1 MVIFLWQHFHKHS
14 KWIRNVITQKS
25 WFAAALAAKAML
37 CICITYCWET
47 MSRFF
52 FNDRQQM
59 VNDAIEGV
67 IISSRFHNLARLDTD
82 PAIRVVVRKD
92 WNKSKVAIISGGGSG
107 HEPAHAGFV
116 GKGMLTAAVCGDLFA
131 SPSVDAVLNAIV
143 AVTGDRGCL
152 LIVKNYTGDRL
163 NFGLAA
169 EKAKKHGLKVE
180 MVIVGD
186 DISLPDNKQPRG
198 IAGTVLVHKIA
209 GFAAEQGKSLSD
221 VRDIAQSA
229 CDSIASIGVAM
240 QTCNLP
246 EQNEEEGRIKSGHV
260 ELGLGIH
267 GEPGASTVASQNSQ
281 ETVATLVKHLR
292 KKTGKEARLAVL
304 VNNLGGV
311 SSLEMAILTKE
322 LVHSEMKEQ
331 IDYLIGPAPLVTA
344 LDMKGFSLSAIA
356 LNETFIKALQ
366 ADVETAGW
374 HPMVKLHA
382 MPMQKHSVI
391 HAGTQAKP
399 SENDTVKALVCRI
412 TKTLIEQEKVL
423 NALDAKVGDGDT
435 GSTFAQGARDIAQL
449 NDDGKLPLNDTAALL
464 ELVGERLAT
473 VMGGSSGVLM
483 SIFFTAAGQKVAK
496 KQKIADALL
505 FGLDQM
511 KRYGGADLGDRTLID
526 ALQPA
531 LEALKDSD
539 LKAAVKAAQD
549 GAEATAQMHKAN
561 AGRSSYVNSDN
572 LKGVKDPGA
581 VAIAAVFAGLK

>member
-1 MVIFLWQHFHKHS
+1 
-14 KWIRNVITQKS
+14 
-25 WFAAALAAKAML
+25 
-37 CICITYCWET
+37 

-59 VNDAIEGV
+59 VSDAIEGV

-169 EKAKKHGLKVE
+169 EKAKKYGLKVE

-246 EQNEEEGRIKSGHV
+246 DQYEEEGRIKGGHV

-281 ETVATLVKHLR
+281 ETVSTLVKHLH

-382 MPMQKHSVI
+382 MPMQKHNVI
-391 HAGTQAKP
+391 REGTHAKP
-399 SENDTVKALVCRI
+399 SDNDTVKALVERI
-412 TKTLIEQEKVL
+412 TKTLIEQEKAL

-483 SIFFTAAGQKVAK
+483 SIFFTAAGQKVAN

-505 FGLDQM
+505 FGLEQM

-531 LEALKDSD
+531 LEALKESG
-539 LKAAVKAAQD
+539 LNAAVKAAQD
-549 GAEATAQMHKAN
+549 GAEATAQMQKAN

-581 VAIAAVFAGLK
+581 VAIAAVFAGIN

>member
-1 MVIFLWQHFHKHS
+1 
-14 KWIRNVITQKS
+14 
-25 WFAAALAAKAML
+25 
-37 CICITYCWET
+37 

-52 FNDRQQM
+52 FNDRKQL

-67 IISSRFHNLARLDTD
+67 IISSRYRNLTRLEID
-82 PAIRVVVRKD
+82 PAIRVVVRND
-92 WNKSKVAIISGGGSG
+92 WDKSKVAIISGGGSG
-107 HEPAHAGFV
+107 HEPAHVGFV

-198 IAGTVLVHKIA
+198 IAGTALVHKIA

-221 VRDIAQSA
+221 VKALAQQA
-229 CDSIASIGVAM
+229 CENIASMGVAM

-246 EQNEEEGRIKSGHV
+246 GSEDDDEEGRIKGGHV

-267 GEPGASTVASQNSQ
+267 GEPGASTVDTQNSK
-281 ETVATLVKHLR
+281 EIIATLVEHLR
-292 KKTGKEARLAVL
+292 KKTGNDAKLAVL
-304 VNNLGGV
+304 INNLGGV
-311 SSLEMAILTKE
+311 SSLEMALLTKE
-322 LVHSEMKEQ
+322 LAHSDLKDQLE
-331 IDYLIGPAPLVTA
+331 YLIGPAPLVSA
-344 LDMKGFSLSAIA
+344 LDMKGFSLSVIA
-356 LNETFIKALQ
+356 LNDTFTKALK

-374 HPMVKLHA
+374 LPMVKHHA
-382 MPMQKHSVI
+382 MPTQKHSVLRRDVEI
-391 HAGTQAKP
+391 TP
-399 SENDTVKALVCRI
+399 SDNAAVKAVVASVA
-412 TKTLIEQEKVL
+412 KTLIEQENHL

-435 GSTFAQGARDIAQL
+435 GSTFAEGARDIAEL
-449 NDDGKLPLNDTAALL
+449 NDGGKLPLNDAAALL
-464 ELVGERLAT
+464 ELVGDRLAT

-483 SIFFTAAGQKVAK
+483 SIFFTAAGQKIGEQQPLAES
-496 KQKIADALL
+496 LL
-505 FGLDQM
+505 FGLEQM

-531 LEALKDSD
+531 LEALRDKD
-539 LKAAVKAAQD
+539 LKAAAKAAAE
-549 GAEATAQMHKAN
+549 GAEATAKMQKAN
-561 AGRSSYVNSDN
+561 AGRSSYVNSN
-572 LKGVKDPGA
+572 SLEGVKDPGA
-581 VAIAAVFAGLK
+581 VAVAEVFAALAKLGS